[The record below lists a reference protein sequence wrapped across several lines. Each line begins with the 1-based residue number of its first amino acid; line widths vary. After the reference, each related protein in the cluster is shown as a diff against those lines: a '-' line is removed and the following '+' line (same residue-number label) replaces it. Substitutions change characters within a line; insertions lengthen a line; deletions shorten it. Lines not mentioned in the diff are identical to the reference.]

1 MIETILLGNSNI
13 QTSLSEDCA
22 IFTLPEGASHGKLTA
37 YTAFPGITVL
47 YNTLNTSRQ
56 SARFRYASPII
67 SIDHCLTGRIEWSR
81 SNGSFCYLGEQDVQI
96 SANEEHDATYG
107 FPVGYYKG
115 ITVNFDMLEAPR
127 SLLPLQALF
136 QINLERIYQR
146 FCDHDVPFL
155 LRADESIQH
164 IFSELYTV
172 QDSLRMGYLRLKVLE
187 LLLYLSQVDL
197 SRIQAAHPYFQR
209 SVVEQIHRMKE
220 DLCRRPGDRVTL
232 AQLSRQYQLSETTIK
247 RCFRAIYGDSLYS
260 FLKTYRLQKGSVLLR
275 TTDKSILD
283 IALDVGYENPSKFIA
298 AFKKQFGTT
307 PARYR
312 RNQHEEH

>member
-1 MIETILLGNSNI
+1 MIETILLGNANS

-22 IFTLPEGASHGKLTA
+22 VFTLPEGASHGKLTS

-47 YNTLNTSRQ
+47 YTTLNTRTR

-67 SIDHCLTGRIEWSR
+67 SIDHCLTGRVEWSR
-81 SNGSFCYLGEQDVQI
+81 PDGIFCYLGEQDVQI
-96 SANEEHDATYG
+96 SPRERYDASYG
-107 FPVGYYKG
+107 FPVGHYKG
-115 ITVNFDMLEAPR
+115 ITVNFDMMEASR
-127 SLLPLQALF
+127 SLRPFQSLF
-136 QINLERIYQR
+136 QIDLEDIYRR
-146 FCDHDVPFL
+146 FREHGVPFL

-164 IFSELYTV
+164 IFSDLYTV

-197 SRIQAAHPYFQR
+197 SRMQASHPYFQR
-209 SVVEQIHRMKE
+209 SVVEKIHRMKA
-220 DLCRRPGDRVTL
+220 DLCRRPGERVTL
-232 AQLSRQYQLSETTIK
+232 SQLSQQYHLSETTIK
-247 RCFRAIYGDSLYS
+247 RCFKAIYGDSLYS

-312 RNQHEEH
+312 RDRRGDQ